1 MANGLDIGAK
11 MAEAKGRNAAL
22 LSAARKNLDLTVLS
36 PTGGGKNELATQARF
51 SRVKA
56 GVLLA
61 LVVQNT
67 LLVTL
72 MRYTRS
78 RRDRPLYSSGAAIV
92 ANEALKLVLSV
103 GLLAWEHG
111 GDPAATLAEIHA
123 ATVGGPRELAKM
135 AVPAGLFTAQNFLG
149 YLALSNL
156 PPATYQLLSQGKILT
171 TAAFSV
177 ALLGKALTR
186 AQWVSLALL
195 LGGVAAV
202 QTSGGGG
209 RRGAAAAAAAAGDP
223 VKGVLAVFTICA
235 AAGLAGVYFEK
246 LLKGSARSV
255 WARNVQLAG
264 LSLPLALA
272 RLQFQQG
279 AAVAAAA
286 AAGQQHGEVPMTFLT
301 GFDGWV
307 WAVVILQAAG
317 GLIVAA
323 VLKHADNILKC
334 FATSASVI
342 LSCVASVFLFD
353 FVPTKIFVVGAVT
366 VLAATYMYNNHGG
379 VDSFI
384 EESIAC
390 FCVRK
395 RRNSMP
401 EEEFL
406 LSIEEDVKDD
416 MKMRSSIGT
425 TPKSSSTTKNSFS
438 LHNN

>member
-36 PTGGGKNELATQARF
+36 PTGIGLTQGGKNELATQARF

-177 ALLGKALTR
+177 ALLGKGADAGAVGVPGPAAGRGGGR
-186 AQWVSLALL
+186 ADLRRRRP
-195 LGGVAAV
+195 
-202 QTSGGGG
+202 TGGGG
-209 RRGAAAAAAAAGDP
+209 GGGGGPGQRGACSFYHMRCSWSRW
-223 VKGVLAVFTICA
+223 GVLREAAEGLGAV
-235 AAGLAGVYFEK
+235 GLGPQ
-246 LLKGSARSV
+246 R
-255 WARNVQLAG
+255 
-264 LSLPLALA
+264 
-272 RLQFQQG
+272 
-279 AAVAAAA
+279 
-286 AAGQQHGEVPMTFLT
+286 
-301 GFDGWV
+301 
-307 WAVVILQAAG
+307 AAG
-317 GLIVAA
+317 GPEPAPGAGPAA
-323 VLKHADNILKC
+323 VPAGGRRRRRRRRRP
-334 FATSASVI
+334 ATW
-342 LSCVASVFLFD
+342 
-353 FVPTKIFVVGAVT
+353 
-366 VLAATYMYNNHGG
+366 
-379 VDSFI
+379 
-384 EESIAC
+384 
-390 FCVRK
+390 
-395 RRNSMP
+395 
-401 EEEFL
+401 
-406 LSIEEDVKDD
+406 
-416 MKMRSSIGT
+416 RS
-425 TPKSSSTTKNSFS
+425 PND
-438 LHNN
+438 LPNWV